1 MKEVYILNYNTEMLY
16 HFSIDLSNYTDNKN
30 KVVEAELESKGFRLS
45 EVSYMI
51 TDCILNIEEV

>member
-16 HFSIDLSNYTDNKN
+16 HFSIDLYDYKDNKN
-30 KVVEAELESKGFRLS
+30 AVVEQELENRGFRLS

-51 TDCILNIEEV
+51 TDNYLTIEEV